1 MAYSIEVVRRARERL
16 AQARDERERE
26 NREHLRI
33 AYEQQPR
40 LKEIDRQLR
49 MTMAQAARAVFAG
62 GDAQRLMNEAKE
74 ANLALQRER
83 EWIIEERFEPGFL
96 DESPI
101 CPICSGTGYVG
112 STMCDCLA
120 ELCRQ
125 EQKKELTFLSAGR
138 ESFDQFRLDYY
149 SDRVDPRLGFS
160 PRSVM
165 ERTYQN
171 CRRYAMGF
179 SMKAGNLLFSG
190 NTGLGKTFLSACIAR
205 SVADQGFSVVYE
217 SAGHLFAAL
226 EKAKFENNEENRRA
240 AEKYRECDLLIVD
253 DLGTELP
260 GQFVTAALYSLVND
274 RLLENKPT
282 IISTNLSEDELVRRY
297 NPQIA
302 SRLRGSYKRVAF
314 VGDDI
319 RLLKNRG
326 VIV

>member
-1 MAYSIEVVRRARERL
+1 MAYSTEVVRRARERL
-16 AQARDERERE
+16 AQARDDRQRE
-26 NREHLRI
+26 NREHLAL
-33 AYEQQPR
+33 AYAQQPR
-40 LKEIDRQLR
+40 LREIDKQLR
-49 MTMAQAARAVFAG
+49 MTMAKAARAVFAG
-62 GDAQRLMNEAKE
+62 GDAEALMNQAKE
-74 ANLALQRER
+74 ENLALQRER
-83 EWIIEERFEPGFL
+83 EWIIEEQFEPGFL
-96 DESPI
+96 DETPI
-101 CPICSGTGYVG
+101 CSVCSGTGYVG

-149 SDRVDPRLGFS
+149 SDKPTPAGYS
-160 PRSVM
+160 PRVVM
-165 ERTYQN
+165 EKTYQD
-171 CRRYAMGF
+171 CRRYAFGF
-179 SMKAGNLLFSG
+179 NMASGNLLFSG

-205 SVADQGFSVVYE
+205 AVADQGYSVVYE

-226 EKAKFENNEENRRA
+226 EKARFEANEENRRA
-240 AEKYRECDLLIVD
+240 AAKYTECDLLIVD

-260 GQFVTAALYSLVND
+260 GQFVTAALYSLIND
-274 RLLENKPT
+274 RLLTGKPT
-282 IISTNLSEDELVRRY
+282 IISTNLNSDEIARRY

-326 VIV
+326 GIQ

>member
-1 MAYSIEVVRRARERL
+1 MAYSTEVVRRARERL
-16 AQARDERERE
+16 AQARDDRQRE
-26 NREHLRI
+26 NREHLAL
-33 AYEQQPR
+33 AYAQQPR
-40 LKEIDRQLR
+40 LREIDKQLR
-49 MTMAQAARAVFAG
+49 MTMAKAARAVFAG
-62 GDAQRLMNEAKE
+62 GDAEALMNQAKE
-74 ANLALQRER
+74 ENLALQRER
-83 EWIIEERFEPGFL
+83 EWILEERFEPGFL
-96 DESPI
+96 DETPI
-101 CPICSGTGYVG
+101 CSVCSGTGYVG

-149 SDRVDPRLGFS
+149 SDKPTPAGYS
-160 PRSVM
+160 PRVVM
-165 ERTYQN
+165 EKTYQD
-171 CRRYAMGF
+171 CRRYAFGF
-179 SMKAGNLLFSG
+179 NMASGNLLFSG

-205 SVADQGFSVVYE
+205 SVADQGYSVVYE

-226 EKAKFENNEENRRA
+226 EKARFEANEENRRA
-240 AEKYRECDLLIVD
+240 AAKYTECDLLIVD

-260 GQFVTAALYSLVND
+260 GQFVTAALYSLIND

-282 IISTNLSEDELVRRY
+282 IISTNLSEEELVRRY

-326 VIV
+326 GIQ

>member
-1 MAYSIEVVRRARERL
+1 MAYSTEVVRRARERL
-16 AQARDERERE
+16 AQARDDRQRE
-26 NREHLRI
+26 NREHLAL
-33 AYEQQPR
+33 AYAQQPR
-40 LKEIDRQLR
+40 LREIDKQLR
-49 MTMAQAARAVFAG
+49 MTMAKAARAVFAG
-62 GDAQRLMNEAKE
+62 GDAEALMNQAKE
-74 ANLALQRER
+74 ENLALQRER
-83 EWIIEERFEPGFL
+83 EWILEERFEPGFL
-96 DESPI
+96 DETPI
-101 CPICSGTGYVG
+101 CSVCSGTGYVG

-149 SDRVDPRLGFS
+149 SDKPTPAGYS
-160 PRSVM
+160 PRVVM
-165 ERTYQN
+165 EKTYQD
-171 CRRYAMGF
+171 CRRYAFGF
-179 SMKAGNLLFSG
+179 NMASGNLLFSG

-205 SVADQGFSVVYE
+205 SVADQGYSVVYE

-226 EKAKFENNEENRRA
+226 EKARFEANEENRRA
-240 AEKYRECDLLIVD
+240 AAKYTECDLLIVD

-260 GQFVTAALYSLVND
+260 GQFVTAALYSLIND
-274 RLLENKPT
+274 RLLTGKPT
-282 IISTNLSEDELVRRY
+282 IISTNLNSDEIARRY

-326 VIV
+326 GIQ